1 MRAFELPA
9 GASRREQGRAHGEEF
24 RGEIASLA
32 EIRLYL
38 TCRMGGGNR
47 GQVMALAEEHLPVLE
62 SFDRPLSDEL
72 SGIAEGAALSPAT
85 IMVLNHYTD
94 LRDHRFERDA
104 EVATDGC
111 STVWARTPDGALCGQ
126 TWDMHASS
134 VPYVLMLRQPE
145 QDGRPSMWV
154 LSLTGCLGMAGMNQH
169 GVALCVNN
177 LPATDACIGAAWS
190 AVVRRA
196 LDQPSAQAAR
206 DALLS
211 APIGSGRHFLVAD
224 AEQAFGVEVS
234 GTRRAVVFAS
244 PAEHRLAQSASP
256 KEHRLAQSASPAEHR
271 LAQSASPT
279 EHRLAQSSGDRRH
292 YVHTNHSLDPE
303 IAARTQIAPG
313 ATTLDRFRFLES
325 ALESEPPAGPAA
337 LWELLGSEEGY
348 PRSVCTN
355 GATPEDPHGPATC
368 GGLVMRPA
376 AVEIEAAAG
385 FTHRAR
391 PERFTP

>member
-1 MRAFELPA
+1 MRSFELPA
-9 GASRREQGRAHGEEF
+9 GASRREQGRAHGEQF

-47 GQVMALAEEHLPVLE
+47 AQVMALAEQHLPVLE
-62 SFDRPLSDEL
+62 AYDRALGDEL
-72 SGIAEGAALSPAT
+72 VGIAEGAALSPAT

-94 LRDHRFERDA
+94 LRDHRFERGA

-111 STVWARTPDGALCGQ
+111 STVWARTRDGALCGQ

-134 VPYVLMLRQPE
+134 VPYVIMLHQPE
-145 QDGRPSMWV
+145 QDGRPSTWV
-154 LSLTGCLGMAGMNQH
+154 LSLTGCLGMAGMNSH

-177 LPATDACIGAAWS
+177 LPATDARIGASWT

-206 DALLS
+206 DALVA

-234 GTRRAVVFAS
+234 GTRRAVVF
-244 PAEHRLAQSASP
+244 
-256 KEHRLAQSASPAEHR
+256 
-271 LAQSASPT
+271 
-279 EHRLAQSSGDRRH
+279 SGERRH
-292 YVHTNHSLDPE
+292 YVHTNHALDAE

-313 ATTLDRFRFLES
+313 ATTLDRFRFLE
-325 ALESEPPAGPAA
+325 ARLEARPSEGPAD

-348 PRSVCTN
+348 PRSVCSN
-355 GATPEDPHGPATC
+355 AATPEDPHGPATC

-376 AVEIEAAAG
+376 AVEIDACAG